1 MEQALVRPPRP
12 RLLRSSQDTDSGLPY
27 MCDVSV
33 DQMKEWLTR
42 CLADGACFPVRPPAH
57 VSHTHAAGK
66 VNVADRPTTIRRRSS
81 RKLSKQTVAAR

>member
-33 DQMKEWLTR
+33 DQMKEWLTKFPS
-42 CLADGACFPVRPPAH
+42 DGVYFQVRPPAH
-57 VSHTHAAGK
+57 ASHTHAAGT
-66 VNVADRPTTIRRRSS
+66 VNVADHPTTIRRRSS